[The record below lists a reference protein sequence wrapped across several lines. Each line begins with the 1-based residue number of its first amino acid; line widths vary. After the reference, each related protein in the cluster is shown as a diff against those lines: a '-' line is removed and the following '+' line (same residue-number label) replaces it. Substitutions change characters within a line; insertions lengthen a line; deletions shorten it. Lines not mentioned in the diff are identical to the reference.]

1 MKITY
6 YGVRGSVP
14 RPLSGFEIYE
24 RIASQTDGKNISL
37 QKLKGLAKKGK
48 LSYGGNT
55 SCVMVN
61 QDDFDIIVDAGSGLR
76 AASMHYLKNNSGPV
90 HILLTHLHWDHIQGI
105 PFFVPLFMMGR
116 EIHFH
121 SCIPTAIVKKALHTQ
136 GMAPYFPVPF
146 DDLMSKTK
154 FHFYKDDKAFK
165 IGPITVKALEM
176 EHPQATYSYRLSH
189 GKSSYVHM
197 SDTEITNITPK
208 DLTKYKNFMKDSSF
222 VSFDSQFSFT
232 EANNFVTWGHS
243 SAHHF
248 INLFSNNGIK
258 AMSLFHHNPQKS
270 EENIDDLF
278 QRAKDHIKLSHPK
291 SKMKI
296 ICAIEGDSHNF

>member
-14 RPLSGFEIYE
+14 RPLSGLEIYD
-24 RIASQTDGKNISL
+24 RIASQADGKSISL
-37 QKLKGLAKKGK
+37 QKIKSLAKTGK

-55 SCVMVN
+55 SCVMLS
-61 QDDFDIIVDAGSGLR
+61 QDDFDLVIDAGSGLR
-76 AASMHYLKNNSGPV
+76 VASTHYLMNNNGPV

-116 EIHFH
+116 EINFH
-121 SCIPTAIVKKALHTQ
+121 SCIPTPIVKKALQNQ

-146 DDLMSKTK
+146 EDLMSKTK
-154 FHFYKDDKAFK
+154 FHQYDQNKSFK
-165 IGPITVKALEM
+165 IGPLTVKALEM
-176 EHPQATYSYRLSH
+176 EHPQATYAYRISK

-197 SDTEITNITPK
+197 SDTEITNLNPVEVK
-208 DLTKYKNFMKDSSF
+208 KYKTFLKGTSF
-222 VSFDSQFSFT
+222 ISFDSQFSFT

-248 INLFSNNGIK
+248 IDLFAENAIDT
-258 AMSLFHHNPQKS
+258 MSLFHHNPQKG
-270 EENIDDLF
+270 EENIDDLLG
-278 QRAKDHIKLSHPK
+278 RAKSHLKLIHPK

-296 ICAIEGDSHNF
+296 IGAVEGNVHNF